1 MGYFAGIWRHLKASS
16 VSMAIGGCQNIFC
29 INRINGIN
37 YLPLLIYRKHAMNST
52 EKAPVSST
60 PAKTIEAPVAI
71 KTTLAPSAAAAAVA
85 VAPIEVKTKTETPAK
100 TATPRKTARKVV
112 AKPVVTAV
120 VKAVAKSVKTAVTA
134 PAKTVAKTPKN
145 APVEKLTKVDK
156 KVTIK
161 VAAKATPK
169 LAPKAAAKAALTVA
183 PKAAVKPKVEKL
195 VKAKKPKLV
204 RDSFTIPKAE
214 FNVFDE
220 LKTRAGKLGN
230 STKKSELIRAGI
242 KALASMADA
251 AFLLAL
257 KAVPAI
263 KTGRPAKE

>member
-1 MGYFAGIWRHLKASS
+1 
-16 VSMAIGGCQNIFC
+16 
-29 INRINGIN
+29 
-37 YLPLLIYRKHAMNST
+37 MNST

-71 KTTLAPSAAAAAVA
+71 KTTLAPSAAVAAVGGS
-85 VAPIEVKTKTETPAK
+85 PIEVKAKTEAPAK
-100 TATPRKTARKVV
+100 TAAPRKTARKVV

-120 VKAVAKSVKTAVTA
+120 VKTVAKSVKTSVTA
-134 PAKTVAKTPKN
+134 PAKTVAKTPKT
-145 APVEKLTKVDK
+145 APVVKLAKADK
-156 KVTIK
+156 KVTVK

-169 LAPKAAAKAALTVA
+169 AAEKAALTSA

>member
-1 MGYFAGIWRHLKASS
+1 
-16 VSMAIGGCQNIFC
+16 
-29 INRINGIN
+29 
-37 YLPLLIYRKHAMNST
+37 MNST

-60 PAKTIEAPVAI
+60 PAKALEAPVVI
-71 KTTLAPSAAAAAVA
+71 KTTLAPSAAVAAVA
-85 VAPIEVKTKTETPAK
+85 VSPIEVKAKTEAPAK
-100 TATPRKTARKVV
+100 TAAPRKTARKVV

-120 VKAVAKSVKTAVTA
+120 VKTVAKSVKTSVTA
-134 PAKTVAKTPKN
+134 PAKTVAKTPKT
-145 APVEKLTKVDK
+145 APVEKLAKADK
-156 KVTIK
+156 KVTVK

-169 LAPKAAAKAALTVA
+169 AAEKATLTSA

-214 FNVFDE
+214 FTVLDD
-220 LKTRAGKLGN
+220 LKIRSGKLGN

-251 AFLLAL
+251 TFLLAL